1 MKRIGW
7 GGVGLLGCVITSTAI
22 AEEPVPPGVARIA
35 PALMETEPVIDHQP
49 FVNLD
54 VRLIELHGKVR
65 LPLPSRK
72 DSARRGNENRF
83 LTADQLAA
91 VRETWKSEPDA
102 KILAAARLRMKL
114 GAKGEYRKGREIPV
128 AEPNGKAAAVLRKT
142 FCGTAIDATFTGL
155 TAEVISIDMTI
166 AHSPPDGNEPADGC
180 RLSTTLALEEGKTRM
195 LSLGKTEQTA
205 ARTRIP
211 FVGKIPGL
219 RTASFARDELEERG
233 LIVLITPRLEAA
245 GTE

>member
-1 MKRIGW
+1 MNRTGCW
-7 GGVGLLGCVITSTAI
+7 GIAILVGVITATVI
-22 AEEPVPPGVARIA
+22 AEEPTPSGVARLT
-35 PALMETEPVIDHQP
+35 ALPMSTEPVIDHQP

-65 LPLPSRK
+65 LPVPSRK
-72 DSARRGNENRF
+72 DSARRGNESRF
-83 LTADQLAA
+83 LTADQLAT

-155 TAEVISIDMTI
+155 TAEAIAVDMTI

-180 RLSTTLALEEGKTRM
+180 RMSTTLALEEGKTRM
-195 LSLGKTEQTA
+195 LSLGKTEQTSPA
-205 ARTRIP
+205 ARVP
-211 FVGKIPGL
+211 FLGKFPGL
-219 RTASFARDELEERG
+219 RNATFARDELEEHE